1 MERMPRLAMS
11 PRVWIGALAAVFVA
25 LTACGSGPTVAT
37 ASPPS
42 TIEVTTTPPPVPGA
56 GSCSNVS
63 TAREG
68 RHGIEVEG
76 TTTHHESLT
85 VLFAGVHHT
94 IPAGKALTTYVRVG
108 GVRALRISVIGTNGH
123 VDRALGFRPG
133 LPPFDWPGPGTPWTG
148 TLTFPESGCWRVYVQ
163 RGGLTGELWL
173 HAG

>member
-1 MERMPRLAMS
+1 MERMPRFAMS
-11 PRVWIGALAAVFVA
+11 PRVWIGALAAVLVA

-63 TAREG
+63 SARED
-68 RHGIEVEG
+68 RHGIEVDG
-76 TTTHHESLT
+76 TTTDHEPLT
-85 VLFAGVHHT
+85 MLFAGVHHT

-108 GVRALRISVIGTNGH
+108 GVRALRISVIGTNDH
-123 VDRALGFRPG
+123 VDRALGFRPS
-133 LPPFDWPGPGTPWTG
+133 LPPFDWPGAGTPWAG
-148 TLTFPESGCWRVYVQ
+148 SLTFPQNGCWRVYVQ